1 MKVMFLNEKGRRGRV
16 CGSQMKVMFL
26 NEKGRR
32 GHSDRSISVFY
43 SHHVF
48 QSHFGNL
55 KHEYLFIHHVILE
68 KGLV

>member
-32 GHSDRSISVFY
+32 GCLWKPNEGDVF
-43 SHHVF
+43 
-48 QSHFGNL
+48 
-55 KHEYLFIHHVILE
+55 E
-68 KGLV
+68 